1 MILVTGATG
10 TVGSEVVRQL
20 VASGQRPR
28 AFVRDPRTAREMLG
42 PGADYVA
49 GDLDRPE
56 TLPIALTGVDRVF
69 LLTRQSSR
77 QPDQE
82 RAVVDAAVA
91 VGVRHMVK
99 LSVFRADDQS
109 ELQIARQ
116 HAAMERYA
124 DQSAISCTFVRP
136 VFFMQNLVGQALN
149 GAIHSATRTG
159 RVAMVDARDVASVV
173 VHALTSPGGA
183 GKTHTLTGP
192 QALSFDEV
200 AETLSTRLGTHIP
213 HVRVTPDAVRDA
225 TLRAGAEAWF
235 AEDMAR
241 LHTMLAA
248 GYEDVVTD
256 DVAVATGT
264 TPRSLAEFGSDT
276 AERFTGRWSP
286 RPVPSKARPERVTT
300 PPRAKTPV

>member
-10 TVGSEVVRQL
+10 TVGSQVVRQL
-20 VASGQRPR
+20 VASGERPR
-28 AFVRDPRTAREMLG
+28 AFVRDPRAARAMLG

-56 TLPIALTGVDRVF
+56 TLPGAVTGVDRVF

-77 QPDQE
+77 QVDQE

-91 VGVRHMVK
+91 ADVRHLVK
-99 LSVFRADDQS
+99 LSVFRADDRS

-124 DQSAISCTFVRP
+124 EQSGIPCTFVRP
-136 VFFMQNLVGQALN
+136 VFFMQNLLGQALN
-149 GAIHSATRTG
+149 GAIPSATGTG
-159 RVAMVDARDVASVV
+159 RVSMVDARDIASVV
-173 VHALTSPGGA
+173 VHALTSPGASGT
-183 GKTHTLTGP
+183 THTLTGP
-192 QALSFDEV
+192 QALTFDE
-200 AETLSTRLGTHIP
+200 AAKTLSTRLGTHIP
-213 HVRVTPDAVRDA
+213 LVRVSPD
-225 TLRAGAEAWF
+225 TLRDTMLRTGVEAWF

-256 DVAVATGT
+256 DVADVTGT
-264 TPRSLAEFGSDT
+264 TPQTLADFCSDM
-276 AERFTGRWSP
+276 AECFASRWSR
-286 RPVPSKARPERVTT
+286 RPVPSTARQERITT
-300 PPRAKTPV
+300 PPPATTPI

>member
-20 VASGQRPR
+20 VASGERPR

-42 PGADYVA
+42 PGVEYVA

-56 TLPIALTGVDRVF
+56 TLPVALTGVDRVF

-77 QPDQE
+77 QFDQE
-82 RAVVDAAVA
+82 RAVVDAAVVA
-91 VGVRHMVK
+91 GVRHVVK
-99 LSVFRADDQS
+99 LSVFRADDRS

-124 DQSAISCTFVRP
+124 EQSGIPCTFVRP
-136 VFFMQNLVGQALN
+136 LFFMQNLAGQALN
-149 GAIHSATRTG
+149 GAIHSATGTG

-173 VHALTSPGGA
+173 VHALTGSGCER
-183 GKTHTLTGP
+183 KTHTLTGP

-225 TLRAGAEAWF
+225 TLRAGVEAWF

-264 TPRSLAEFGSDT
+264 APRSLAEFGSDA
-276 AERFTGRWSP
+276 AERFAGRWS
-286 RPVPSKARPERVTT
+286 RGPVPSEARQERVTT
-300 PPRAKTPV
+300 PPRP